1 MEKSIAFVKRMKP
14 FPSLKDTSP
23 SYEILTGI
31 VSGTILKEKVLAKFV
46 EDLFLEKFLSNNA
59 FEFEWDEGNKNKSLK
74 KYGVTSLESEEAF
87 YGKFV
92 LPLGRQ
98 IEPHTPE
105 VRYGILGRT
114 ELGWDL
120 FISFTLRRLKIR
132 IISARPMNFK
142 ERKIYEKLCEE

>member
-1 MEKSIAFVKRMKP
+1 MKLIRP
-14 FPSLKDTSP
+14 IPSPKGTSP
-23 SYEILTGI
+23 SNKTLTFI

-46 EDLFLEKFLSNNA
+46 EDLFLEKFLSNNT

-74 KYGVTSLESEEAF
+74 KHGVTSLESEEGF

-120 FISFTLRRLKIR
+120 FISFTLRRWKIR

-142 ERKIYEKLCEE
+142 ERKIYEKLCQE

>member
-1 MEKSIAFVKRMKP
+1 MEKFIAFVKLIKLIRSPKG
-14 FPSLKDTSP
+14 TSP
-23 SYEILTGI
+23 SDKMLTVI
-31 VSGTILKEKVLAKFV
+31 VLDTIIKEKVLAKFV
-46 EDLFLEKFLSNNA
+46 EDLFLEKFLSNNI

-74 KYGVTSLESEEAF
+74 KHGVTPLESEEAF
-87 YGKFV
+87 YGKFI

-120 FISFTLRRLKIR
+120 FISFTLRRWKIR

-142 ERKIYEKLCEE
+142 EKKTYEKLCEE